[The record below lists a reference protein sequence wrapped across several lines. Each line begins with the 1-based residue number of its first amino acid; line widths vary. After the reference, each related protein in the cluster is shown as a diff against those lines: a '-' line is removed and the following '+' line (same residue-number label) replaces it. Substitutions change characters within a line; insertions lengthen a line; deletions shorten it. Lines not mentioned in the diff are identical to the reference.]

1 LPVHTTGNFFCF
13 LLFTF
18 DLPVNLPFFIARR
31 YMLRRKGAFS
41 SFIIRLAIVATA
53 LSVATMVVSVA
64 IITGFKYEIREKLFS
79 FWGHVHIT
87 PFSPNVSTIIT
98 PDPMQLEPRLERQIL
113 SIPHVTGISA
123 FAIRPGIVNVNRMME
138 GIQLKGVPAT
148 YQLPRSIE
156 LEGEKI
162 DYTDTSYSKDI
173 LLSQTT
179 ANRLNVKAGDVVQ
192 MYFLDPGS
200 TFPRIRKLVVSGVFH
215 TGMDEVDKQYGI
227 CDLRLL
233 QRINNWS
240 STDINGYQVM
250 LDNYKMSDT
259 VSATIFNNYLSPPLT
274 TNTMTQIFPNIFDW
288 LQLQDVNGQVILI
301 IMAIVAVM
309 NMAVVLLILIVEQAR
324 MVGLLKAQGMTNG
337 AIQKVFLYYAGLI
350 AGMGILLGNIIA
362 FSVYWLQQKTGFLT
376 LSEASYY
383 VKQVPF
389 RILWWQPLLVDVATL
404 LVCILCMWLP
414 SLYIRRVQPVRVLQF
429 K

>member
-1 LPVHTTGNFFCF
+1 
-13 LLFTF
+13 
-18 DLPVNLPFFIARR
+18 
-31 YMLRRKGAFS
+31 MLRRKGAFS
-41 SFIIRLAIVATA
+41 SFIIRLAILATA
-53 LSVATMVVSVA
+53 LSVATMVISVA

-87 PFSPNVSTIIT
+87 PFTPNVATIIT
-98 PDPMQLEPRLERQIL
+98 PEPMQMEQRLENGVM
-113 SIPHVTGISA
+113 SIPHVTGMA
-123 FAIRPGIVNVNRMME
+123 PFAIRPAIVNVNRMME
-138 GIQLKGVPAT
+138 GIQLKGVNSRYHFP
-148 YQLPRSIE
+148 QSIS
-156 LEGEKI
+156 LEGREI
-162 DYTDTSYSKDI
+162 DYSDSSYSKEI

-179 ANRLNVKAGDVVQ
+179 ANRLNVHTGDVVQ
-192 MYFLDPGS
+192 LYFLDPGS
-200 TFPRIRKLVVSGVFH
+200 TFPRIRKLTVAGIFH
-215 TGMDEVDKQYGI
+215 TGMEEVDKHYGV

-233 QRINNWS
+233 QRINNWNAD
-240 STDINGYQVM
+240 DINGYQVM

-259 VSATIFNNYLSPPLT
+259 VSNTIFNKYLQPPLT
-274 TNTMTQIFPNIFDW
+274 TNTMKQIFPNIFDW

-324 MVGLLKAQGMTNG
+324 LVGLLKAQGMTNAG
-337 AIQKVFLYYAGLI
+337 IQKIFLYYAGLI
-350 AGMGILLGNIIA
+350 AGAGILLGNVIA
-362 FSVYWLQQKTGFLT
+362 FAVYWVQQKTGFLT

-389 RILWWQPLLVDVATL
+389 RVLWWQPLAIDAATL

>member
-1 LPVHTTGNFFCF
+1 
-13 LLFTF
+13 
-18 DLPVNLPFFIARR
+18 
-31 YMLRRKGAFS
+31 MLRRKGAFS
-41 SFIIRLAIVATA
+41 SFIIRLAILATA

-87 PFSPNVSTIIT
+87 PFTPNVSTIIT
-98 PDPMQLEPRLERQIL
+98 VDPMQMEQRLERQVL
-113 SIPHVTGISA
+113 SIPHVTGISP
-123 FAIRPGIVNVNRMME
+123 FAVRPAIVNVNRMME
-138 GIQLKGVPAT
+138 GIQLKGVNTGYNFP
-148 YQLPRSIE
+148 QSIT
-156 LEGEKI
+156 LHGKAI
-162 DYTDTSYSKDI
+162 DYSDTSYSKEI

-179 ANRLNVKAGDVVQ
+179 ADRLNVNAGDVVQ

-200 TFPRIRKLVVSGVFH
+200 TFPRIRKLTVAGIFH
-215 TGMDEVDKQYGI
+215 TGMDEVDRQYGI
-227 CDLRLL
+227 CDIRLL
-233 QRINNWS
+233 QRINNWDS
-240 STDINGYQVM
+240 DDINGYQVM
-250 LDNYKMSDT
+250 LDDYKMSDS
-259 VSATIFNNYLSPPLT
+259 VSATIFSKYIQPPLT

-301 IMAIVAVM
+301 IMAIVAIM

-324 MVGLLKAQGMTNG
+324 LIGLLKSQGMTNG
-337 AIQKVFLYYAGLI
+337 AIQQVFLYYAGLI
-350 AGMGILLGNIIA
+350 AGAGILLGNVIA
-362 FSVYWLQQKTGFLT
+362 FSVYWLQQKTGFLS
-376 LSEASYY
+376 LSEANYY

-389 RILWWQPLLVDVATL
+389 RILWWQPLLVDAATL